1 MFVNYIS
8 KILVLIGFA
17 SNDDGY
23 MVISKYNHKKRIE
36 IYNNTLFQS
45 NQFSYYVS
53 FSLSLS
59 LRI

>member
-23 MVISKYNHKKRIE
+23 MVISKYNYKKKELRYIT
-36 IYNNTLFQS
+36 IHYF
-45 NQFSYYVS
+45 NQIS
-53 FSLSLS
+53 FLIMFRSHFHF
-59 LRI
+59 R